1 MASTM
6 NYSFRVVS
14 PAAVFDNAFAS
25 DKFTYIDCNSAP
37 QANAGSQRQGTN
49 FLGNLQTLRIQGT
62 ANYPTLQPSQYTG
75 IVVSGYRDEAGT
87 ELILEPTAGQ
97 IYPDIT
103 GGKHSGS
110 FSLDLI
116 INLAPAD
123 RLYLFIKTIHIKED
137 GSYHAGDEDDT
148 FSVSELEVTCRR
160 N

>member
-14 PAAVFDNAFAS
+14 PPVVFTNAFAS
-25 DKFTYIDCNSAP
+25 NKFTYIDCNSAP
-37 QANAGSQRQGTN
+37 EANPSSQQQGKN

-62 ANYPTLQPSQYTG
+62 ASYPTLQPNQYTG

-97 IYPDIT
+97 IFPDIT
-103 GGKHSGS
+103 GGKHSAS

-137 GSYHAGDEDDT
+137 GTSHAGSVDDT